1 MMVCTVCPHEQRRE
15 IDKALVLGTSA
26 RVIARQVQGPSHDAI
41 NRHRSCIADSM
52 ERAGLK
58 SSLTAKSVMLDLV
71 DDLRQMAAQCN
82 SEKRELMFLAVA
94 DRLTRACDSFGKLNR
109 EVESPSVQTFLVALG
124 VSNENELRDA
134 LDMRRS
140 MSSANVGEF
149 KQELLAGMR
158 FLLAEDSEFRS
169 EALAVLETG
178 SRAEVVPGEVAGN
191 GGGNG
196 HRE

>member
-1 MMVCTVCPHEQRRE
+1 MMVCQVCPHEKRRE
-15 IDKALVLGTSA
+15 IDKALVLGQTERS
-26 RVIARQVQGPSHDAI
+26 IAQQFSVHHSSIH
-41 NRHRSCIADSM
+41 RHRDCIADSM